1 MIIFIALITIAV
13 GLSIMGAPHTRPF
26 HQVH

>member
-13 GLSIMGAPHTRPF
+13 AMSIMGAPHTRPV
-26 HQVH
+26 HQVQ